1 MRNSPKVEP
10 VEVNGT
16 VIGFSLEADFT
27 AEHEWGVD
35 QMKREF
41 NIPTMKLKEHIE
53 KKNSNILNRLS
64 YKIPLTLDHSK
75 NSDDPHLYIIKNK
88 EFLFLTMNNNYDGKK
103 RTPKDLNRYYY
114 MRKDREFGGAWDE
127 SEFMIVA
134 KNTKENLEF
143 FKMLV
148 KAESENDLFIGF
160 YPDVLK
166 QGLLIL
172 RYSGIQEED
181 LLAYEESS
189 KEAALLLQT
198 VYDSKIEKI
207 IKSNGK
213 GFHALKPMIVGEE
226 GFKTAYNTYETGTLM
241 FYLNPQEQRK
251 YASGWY
257 SLAEIKEWAEKD
269 SGPVIERKKK
279 EDEERIAREKKAN
292 KNA

>member
-1 MRNSPKVEP
+1 MRNSPKVET
-10 VEVNGT
+10 VEVNGQ
-16 VIGFSLEADFT
+16 VIGFALEADFT

-53 KKNSNILNRLS
+53 KKNSNILNRLF
-64 YKIPLTLDHSK
+64 YKIPLNIEHSH
-75 NSDDPHLYIIKNK
+75 NAEDPHLYIIKNK
-88 EFLFLTMNNNYDGKK
+88 EYLFLTMSNNYDGKK

-148 KAESENDLFIGF
+148 KAELENDLFIGF

-172 RYSGIQEED
+172 KYSGILEED

-189 KEAALLLQT
+189 KEAAVMLQL
-198 VYDSKIEKI
+198 VHDSKIEKT
-207 IKSNGK
+207 IKANGK
-213 GFHALKPMIVGEE
+213 GFHALRPMIVSEE
-226 GFKTAYNTYETGTLM
+226 GFKTAHNSYESGTLM
-241 FYLNPQEQRK
+241 FFLNPQEQRK

-257 SLAEIKEWAEKD
+257 SLAEIQEWAEKD